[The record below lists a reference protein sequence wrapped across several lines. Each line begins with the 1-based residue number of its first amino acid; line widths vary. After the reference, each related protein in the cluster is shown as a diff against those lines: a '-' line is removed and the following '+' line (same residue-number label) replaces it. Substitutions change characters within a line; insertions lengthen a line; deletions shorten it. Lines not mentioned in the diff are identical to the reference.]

1 MYKIEFLK
9 SAVKE
14 FKKLDFIAQKMI
26 KAKLEILAE
35 NPEKLKNEIKPLKGQ
50 YSGKF
55 RLRVRNYRVIYQK
68 RDEVLIILIVR
79 IGHRKD
85 K

>member
-1 MYKIEFLK
+1 
-9 SAVKE
+9 
-14 FKKLDFIAQKMI
+14 MI